1 MKSFREYLDIID
13 GKHPIAESHSKFPE
27 EHSKPMV
34 GMMRYDGLD
43 NSNPYHMWRFLVAVA
58 GHPDPVGEE
67 LSIEGPIGNK
77 MASLAYTEVDAEIL
91 KAGAAAMGEVGTVIS
106 SQDSTEP
113 SFIQTTSPVTAFKG
127 YPR

>member
-13 GKHPIAESHSKFPE
+13 GKHPIAESHSKWPE
-27 EHSKPMV
+27 EQSKPMK

-58 GHPDPVGEE
+58 GHPDPNSHN
-67 LSIEGPIGNK
+67 LSVESPVGNK
-77 MASLAYTEVDAEIL
+77 MASIAYTDVDAEIL
-91 KAGAAAMGEVGTVIS
+91 KAGAASMGEVGTPIS
-106 SQDSTEP
+106 TLDSEEP
-113 SFIQTTSPVTAFKG
+113 SFTQTTSPIVAFKG